1 MPALAGLLGADPVAY
16 RYLPESS
23 RLFPDPPVL
32 ADMLQ
37 AAGWQNV
44 SYRLLPPN
52 AVALH
57 VAEKE

>member
-1 MPALAGLLGADPVAY
+1 MPTLAGLFGADQVAY

-32 ADMLQ
+32 ADMLR
-37 AAGWQNV
+37 AAGWQQV
-44 SYRLLPPN
+44 TYRLLPPN

-57 VAEKE
+57 VAVK